1 MKKAYG
7 IAGKL
12 LRYGLPI
19 LLCVLWLGFIFGN
32 SLKNGTQSGEQSSSV
47 HQIVNEV
54 AQSVGYDKP
63 ISESTVRTSAHF
75 LEFAILALLECWV
88 LAAFGFLRFSLPL
101 WYLPL
106 GMGAVLT
113 DCALM
118 ACIDETLQRFSN
130 GRAAE
135 WKDVCIDTLGA
146 LLAVLACSV
155 ILLATRLIRQI
166 WRKNKS
172 AT

>member
-1 MKKAYG
+1 MKKG
-7 IAGKL
+7 VIIARKL

-19 LLCVLWLGFIFGN
+19 LLCVLWLGFIFSN
-32 SLKNGTQSGEQSSSV
+32 SIQNGTQSGAQSSNV

-63 ISESTVRTSAHF
+63 ITEATVRTSAHF
-75 LEFAILALLECWV
+75 LEFAVLAVLECWV
-88 LAAFGFLRFSLPL
+88 LAAFGILRFSLPL

-106 GMGAVLT
+106 GMAAVLT

-118 ACIDETLQRFSN
+118 ACVDETIQRFSG

-135 WKDVCIDTLGA
+135 WKDVGIDTLGA
-146 LLAVLACSV
+146 LLAVLCISA
-155 ILLATRLIRQI
+155 ILLGVRLICHLRK
-166 WRKNKS
+166 KNKN